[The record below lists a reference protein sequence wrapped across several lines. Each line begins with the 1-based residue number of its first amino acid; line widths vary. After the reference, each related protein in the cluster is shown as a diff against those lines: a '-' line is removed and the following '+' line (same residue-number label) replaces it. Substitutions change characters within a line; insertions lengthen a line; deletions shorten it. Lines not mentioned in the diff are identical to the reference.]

1 MCLTEYDEA
10 ETMQMFKKEGIEEGI
25 RRTAV
30 RMLKLG
36 KTVEDVSESCD
47 LSIEQVMEIKKK
59 I

>member
-10 ETMQMFKKEGIEEGI
+10 ETMQMFKKEGIEEEI